1 MFLNLVS
8 RQDFLIRDKKSVY
21 LCSSAPVSNL
31 VSSSTDILD
40 KFVIFIDLFK
50 SLSVVNDN

>member
-31 VSSSTDILD
+31 VSSFTDILD